1 MGTRRFLTE
10 AEVAENIRQ
19 FLYDD
24 SDNERDE
31 GDDLDSLYGDE
42 AIPSNGDH
50 DESSDHQID
59 GNDHKEEEIVPPVR
73 Q

>member
-1 MGTRRFLTE
+1 MARRRFLTE
-10 AEVAENIRQ
+10 AEVAENIQQ

-24 SDNERDE
+24 GDNESDE

-50 DESSDHQID
+50 NESSDH
-59 GNDHKEEEIVPPVR
+59 
-73 Q
+73 